1 MATTVRKKTT
11 RKKKAAP
18 SSRRTRAKV
27 TATKNGAAQFEVHDG
42 RLVVRLSR
50 DKHPEVFDTDKLMKA
65 MHKVIDTYGEN
76 RKCRDLVEFLQ
87 ETEKSLEILLRNH
100 LEDAMRKYL
109 K

>member
-1 MATTVRKKTT
+1 MATTARKTT
-11 RKKKAAP
+11 KR
-18 SSRRTRAKV
+18 RRTGKTSV
-27 TATKNGAAQFEVHDG
+27 TASKKNAQFKVKDG
-42 RLVVRLSR
+42 QLVVHLSR
-50 DKHPEVFDTDKLMKA
+50 EEHPEVFDTDRLLKA
-65 MHKVIDTYGEN
+65 MRRVADVHGDN